1 MLRKYDYSETSQI
14 LRLLTR
20 RDGVVSVLAKGTRRE
35 KSQFGG
41 ALDLFYRGQA
51 RVIFRPRAGLNILSA
66 FQVETAFPKLRGDL
80 TRLYAACHL
89 GELVIGMTREEEP
102 QPELF
107 DLLVDGI
114 GLIENANGRQLPAL
128 VASVELGLLAVLGF
142 APALSCC
149 ASCGNGIPGGS
160 VALSPPEGG
169 ALCGDCRDR
178 DPARQTVPPG
188 TFHALCHLAS
198 ASPERS
204 LRIKL
209 SSSDERRIREFLNA
223 FEEWRLERKL
233 RTSRFL

>member
-1 MLRKYDYSETSQI
+1 VLRKYDYSETSQI
-14 LRLLTR
+14 LRILTR
-20 RDGVVSVLAKGTRRE
+20 RDGVVSVLAKGTRRA

-41 ALDLFYRGQA
+41 ALDLFYLGQA
-51 RVIFRPRAGLNILSA
+51 LVIFRPRSGLHILSA
-66 FQVETAFPKLRGDL
+66 FQVETAFPNLRADL
-80 TRLYAACHL
+80 SRLYAVCHL

-102 QPELF
+102 LPGLF
-107 DLLVDGI
+107 DLLVNGI

-128 VASVELGLLAVLGF
+128 VSAVELKLLAALGF
-142 APALSCC
+142 APALTCC

-178 DPARQTVPPG
+178 DPARQTVQPG
-188 TFHALCHLAS
+188 TFQALRHLAET
-198 ASPERS
+198 SPERA

-209 SSSDERRIREFLNA
+209 SRSDERRIREFLNA
-223 FEEWRLERKL
+223 FEEWRLERRL

>member
-41 ALDLFYRGQA
+41 ALDLLYLGQA
-51 RVIFRPRAGLNILSA
+51 LVIFRPRSGLNILSA
-66 FQVETAFPKLRGDL
+66 FHVETAFPRLRGDL

-89 GELVIGMTREEEP
+89 VELVIGMTREEEP
-102 QPELF
+102 QPDLF
-107 DLLVDGI
+107 DLLTEGI

-128 VASVELGLLAVLGF
+128 VSSVELRLLALLGF
-142 APALSCC
+142 APALECC
-149 ASCGNGIPGGS
+149 ASCGEDIPGGA

-169 ALCGDCRDR
+169 ALCGDCRDQ
-178 DPARQTVPPG
+178 DPARQTIAPG
-188 TFHALCHLAS
+188 TYQALRHLA
-198 ASPERS
+198 ATTPARS

-209 SSSDERRIREFLNA
+209 SRGDERRIRDFLNA